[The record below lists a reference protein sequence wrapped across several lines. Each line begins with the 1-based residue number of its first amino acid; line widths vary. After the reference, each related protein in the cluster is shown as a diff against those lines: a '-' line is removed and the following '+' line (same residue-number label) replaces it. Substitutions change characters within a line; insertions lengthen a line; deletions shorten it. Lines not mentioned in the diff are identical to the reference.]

1 MELHAL
7 AQVFRVPR
15 VEGVVV
21 ALNNVNV
28 VGHREKLKNDVLLDF
43 SSLDLNCTIV
53 GQ

>member
-1 MELHAL
+1 MKLHAL
-7 AQVFRVPR
+7 AQVLRVPR

-28 VGHREKLKNDVLLDF
+28 VWHREELKNDAFLDF